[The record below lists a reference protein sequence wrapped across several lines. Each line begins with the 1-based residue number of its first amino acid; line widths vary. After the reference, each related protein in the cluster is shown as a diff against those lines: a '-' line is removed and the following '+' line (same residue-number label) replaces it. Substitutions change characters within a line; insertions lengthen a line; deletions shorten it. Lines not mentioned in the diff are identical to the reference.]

1 MRPVRLTMSAF
12 GSYARVET
20 IDFEKV
26 KNGIFLITGDTGA
39 GKTTIFDAI
48 TYALFDQTSGGR
60 REGDMMRS
68 QYADGSTPTYV
79 EFIFSYQGETYGI
92 RRNPNYKRI
101 SKRRNKDGELTLTN
115 EAAAV
120 ELTMPDG
127 QVFPGRIRDINE
139 KIVEIIGVD
148 AGQFTQISMIA
159 QGEFMKLL
167 HAPSKERKEIF
178 EKVFDTRIYR
188 MMQQK
193 LRDQGKEVYGK
204 LADNRKLWA
213 HEVSGV
219 VCSLDSLHFTEWEAC
234 REKQETQAEQTLEVL
249 EQILEEIDRQKK
261 ELEQLAQE
269 KQKHFNENSLK
280 RKQAEE
286 INQRLEQLVQEEK
299 KIEQMKLQM
308 EQENAQKKELEEQKQ
323 KQTEEYNKRM
333 PELSERIAGWKAL
346 LPKYNLLKEKKEQLL
361 QIEKKKAESEQN
373 LAKLEEELSRKKQEL
388 QENAEQIQKLEQE
401 PEVLIQL
408 QQKEKEL
415 QEKQQS
421 LLEMEKRA
429 ENLQKLEKECEKQQE
444 QVRGLLEDYEKKSR
458 EYEEKNRMFIEEQV
472 GIIAEKLKDGE
483 PCPVCGSFEH
493 PRKACLSPE
502 AVTQREVEE
511 AKEQREQADILL
523 NQKREAYQKQKG
535 EVEKEQSLIAQ
546 EAKRIFG
553 RELTKEE
560 IEQQRIQCKTEY
572 EQVKEQRVQTE
583 EKQKNCDAHKK
594 KQEKLLAEQ
603 ETLTQ
608 KREAVTEVCYQ
619 IRAEQET
626 ASGMW
631 KSLANE
637 LPYETERELQQNLQ
651 RAEQERAELEQR
663 KEELEKRL
671 QELQHLLANQQGAL
685 VTLEEH
691 FSQLKEELTGKEKI
705 DTSSLKEEA
714 EQLEAEQK
722 QLEQRRMELAGNES
736 RNQQALKNLK
746 ALYQERTALEKEYTV
761 ISTLDRT
768 ANGNLNQQ
776 ARLDLQTY
784 VQRRYFKYIVAEAN
798 RRLAKMS
805 GSQFILQC
813 RDMENLGK
821 RGEVGLDLD
830 VYDLVTDKV
839 RDVKTLSGGESFMA
853 ALSMALG
860 MADIIQR
867 MAGRVHLDTMFI
879 DEGFGSLDE
888 EARSKAIGILTEL
901 AGEHRLVGIISHV
914 TELKEQIDRKLV
926 VSKTEKGS
934 RATWVLES

>member
-1 MRPVRLTMSAF
+1 MKTKSPD
-12 GSYARVET
+12 E
-20 IDFEKV
+20 EK
-26 KNGIFLITGDTGA
+26 A
-39 GKTTIFDAI
+39 
-48 TYALFDQTSGGR
+48 YSWTS
-60 REGDMMRS
+60 E
-68 QYADGSTPTYV
+68 
-79 EFIFSYQGETYGI
+79 
-92 RRNPNYKRI
+92 
-101 SKRRNKDGELTLTN
+101 
-115 EAAAV
+115 
-120 ELTMPDG
+120 
-127 QVFPGRIRDINE
+127 
-139 KIVEIIGVD
+139 GVD
-148 AGQFTQISMIA
+148 GYT
-159 QGEFMKLL
+159 
-167 HAPSKERKEIF
+167 
-178 EKVFDTRIYR
+178 
-188 MMQQK
+188 
-193 LRDQGKEVYGK
+193 
-204 LADNRKLWA
+204 
-213 HEVSGV
+213 
-219 VCSLDSLHFTEWEAC
+219 
-234 REKQETQAEQTLEVL
+234 
-249 EQILEEIDRQKK
+249 
-261 ELEQLAQE
+261 
-269 KQKHFNENSLK
+269 
-280 RKQAEE
+280 
-286 INQRLEQLVQEEK
+286 
-299 KIEQMKLQM
+299 IE
-308 EQENAQKKELEEQKQ
+308 
-323 KQTEEYNKRM
+323 
-333 PELSERIAGWKAL
+333 
-346 LPKYNLLKEKKEQLL
+346 
-361 QIEKKKAESEQN
+361 
-373 LAKLEEELSRKKQEL
+373 
-388 QENAEQIQKLEQE
+388 
-401 PEVLIQL
+401 
-408 QQKEKEL
+408 
-415 QEKQQS
+415 
-421 LLEMEKRA
+421 
-429 ENLQKLEKECEKQQE
+429 ECEKE
-444 QVRGLLEDYEKKSR
+444 ENGTEIILHIKEDTE
-458 EYEEKNRMFIEEQV
+458 EEKYSEFIDEYKIRNLVKRYSDYIRYPIQM
-472 GIIAEKLKDGE
+472 
-483 PCPVCGSFEH
+483 
-493 PRKACLSPE
+493 
-502 AVTQREVEE
+502 EVEHSHK
-511 AKEQREQADILL
+511 KEGTE
-523 NQKREAYQKQKG
+523 N
-535 EVEKEQSLIAQ
+535 
-546 EAKRIFG
+546 
-553 RELTKEE
+553 
-560 IEQQRIQCKTEY
+560 EY
-572 EQVKEQRVQTE
+572 EQVKEQRIQAE

-603 ETLTQ
+603 EILTQ
-608 KREAVTEVCYQ
+608 KRETVTEVCYQ

-626 ASGMW
+626 ASEMW

-637 LPYETERELQQNLQ
+637 LPYETEQELQQNLQ
-651 RAEQERAELEQR
+651 RAEQEKAELEQR

-671 QELQHLLANQQGAL
+671 QELQQLLANQQGAL

-798 RRLAKMS
+798 RRLVKMS